1 MPARLLRPSL
11 RRSLALSAFVVVAI
25 ATIGMLA
32 SFWLA
37 DSIRSAMERD
47 GAAFIEEQAIA
58 DRIVAMTYQ
67 QQLAAY
73 RYLRRPDSLH
83 RADFRSLGDDAD
95 ALMRRYLFHQ
105 LSSPARLQLERMKET
120 HEQFEVVTG
129 RAFDLASRGAVAEA
143 SARLPVIDARAAA
156 MDAAVSDFLT
166 ARVAQRAELQEHY
179 DHLTARVWAS
189 LGLVGLGL
197 VLLGAWLG
205 LRLHARVLVPLEQL
219 ADVAGRIQ
227 SGDPVARV
235 PSQQYQELRDVAVA
249 FNSMADSVQ
258 LSRET
263 VEMQNEELRQ
273 SLEQLQDTQDELVQH
288 EKLSAM
294 GQMLAGLA
302 HELNNPLGGI
312 LGMAQLL
319 RTDLAASPHPEV
331 RRIDSEVAASIER
344 DAIRARDLVRS
355 LLNFAR
361 KPTGMVE
368 PVSLTATIATA
379 VGLRAHAYA
388 QAGKTLQ
395 VNLPPALFVMA
406 DAQKLQHAVV
416 NLINNAL
423 DALTSGGG
431 SRLEI
436 NAVAEPDDRI
446 VVRFDDDGPGFA
458 DARLAFDA
466 FYTTKPADRGT
477 GLGLALVKQFVM
489 EFGGTVTASNRPDGG
504 ARVALTLRRGNA
516 PVDEPATNVESK
528 DDAPVGR
535 SVRST
540 SRTPASTPAAPSG
553 ERARLRVL
561 VVDDEPSLREVQRRV
576 LVLEGFDVLL
586 AENGE
591 QARATLARERVDLV
605 ISDLRMPGT
614 TDGRALLSILA
625 QEYPDLAARAI
636 VVTGDLSSVEAARL
650 PVSPDRVLRKP
661 FTRAEYI
668 ARVRQ
673 VLSAG

>member
-1 MPARLLRPSL
+1 M
-11 RRSLALSAFVVVAI
+11 VVI
-25 ATIGMLA
+25 ATAAMLT
-32 SFWLA
+32 SFRMA
-37 DSIRSAMERD
+37 ESIRQEMERD
-47 GAAFIEEQAIA
+47 GTAFIEEQAIA

-73 RYLRRPDSLH
+73 RYLRRPDSAH

-95 ALMRRYLFHQ
+95 ALMRRYLFHR
-105 LSSPARLQLERMKET
+105 LSSSARLQVERMKET
-120 HEQFEVVTG
+120 HEQFEVVAG
-129 RAFDLASRGAVAEA
+129 RAFDLAARGQLAEA
-143 SARLPVIDARAAA
+143 TARLPVVDARAAS

-166 ARVAQRAELQEHY
+166 ARVEQRAELQRSY
-179 DHLTARVWAS
+179 GAVTARVWAG
-189 LGLVGLGL
+189 LALVGLL
-197 VLLGAWLG
+197 LLLLGVWMG
-205 LRLHARVLVPLEQL
+205 YRIHARVLVPLEQL
-219 ADVAGRIQ
+219 AAAAGRIQ
-227 SGDPVARV
+227 RGDPLARV
-235 PSQQYQELRDVAVA
+235 PSQQYQELRDVGVA
-249 FNSMADSVQ
+249 FNAMADSVQ

-319 RTDLAASPHPEV
+319 RADLAASPHADV
-331 RRIDSEVAASIER
+331 RRIDNEVAATIER

-361 KPTGMVE
+361 KPTGTVE
-368 PVSLTATIATA
+368 PVSLTAAISTA
-379 VGLRAHAYA
+379 VGLRAHAFA
-388 QAGKTLQ
+388 QGGKTLR
-395 VNLPPALFVMA
+395 VELPPALFVMA

-416 NLINNAL
+416 NVINNAL
-423 DALTSGGG
+423 DALTSARGTG
-431 SRLEI
+431 LHI
-436 NAVAEPDDRI
+436 DAVVEGDDRI

-458 DARLAFDA
+458 DARSAFDA

-489 EFGGTVTASNRPDGG
+489 EFGGTVTASNRPTGG
-504 ARVALTLRRGNA
+504 ARVALTFRRAAA
-516 PVDEPATNVESK
+516 PVDEKEPVAIASPASRVGEAVPATPATA
-528 DDAPVGR
+528 DATTGE
-535 SVRST
+535 
-540 SRTPASTPAAPSG
+540 PA
-553 ERARLRVL
+553 RQRIL

-576 LVLEGFDVLL
+576 LVLEGFEVLL

-591 QARATLARERVDLV
+591 EATSILARERVDLV
-605 ISDLRMPGT
+605 ISDLRMPGS
-614 TDGRALLSILA
+614 TDGRALLSIL
-625 QEYPDLAARAI
+625 QRDYPALAARAI
-636 VVTGDLSSVEAARL
+636 VVTGDLSNVAAARL
-650 PVSPDRVLRKP
+650 PVPLDRVLRKP
-661 FTRAEYI
+661 FTRAEYV